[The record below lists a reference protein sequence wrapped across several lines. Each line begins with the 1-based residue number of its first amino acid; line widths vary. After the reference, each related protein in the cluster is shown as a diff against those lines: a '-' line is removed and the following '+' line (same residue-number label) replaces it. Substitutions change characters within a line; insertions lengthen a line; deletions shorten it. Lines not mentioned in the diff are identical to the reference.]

1 MAQNRAKA
9 KGRGHSRPFLQLW
22 HALLDDTAYIA
33 LTDPAKALLL
43 DIARQYNGSN
53 NGDLSATLTTLKPRG
68 WTSNSK
74 LRRALTALLN
84 SELIILT
91 RQGGRHKCSLYGL
104 SWESIDDCKGKL
116 DINSTKTPPRP
127 LSLQHLKLKTL
138 HPKKVQALPRDGPIN
153 THNEVKS

>member
-1 MAQNRAKA
+1 
-9 KGRGHSRPFLQLW
+9 
-22 HALLDDTAYIA
+22 LDDTIYIT
-33 LTDPAKALLL
+33 LPDPAKALLL

-53 NGDLSATLTTLKPRG
+53 NGDLSATLTTLNQRG

-74 LRRALTALLN
+74 LRRALAILLD

-91 RQGGRHKCSLYGL
+91 RQGGRHQCHLYAL

-116 DINSTKTPPRP
+116 DIGSTTTPPRP
-127 LSLQHLKLKTL
+127 ISMQHLKLESL

-153 THNEVKS
+153 QSKQTNP